1 MNIQQTKEMVL
12 AVCDAVIENKPL
24 LTEVDGKIG
33 DGDHGIGMALG
44 MGKVKERLL
53 AKDFQSVNEVFQ
65 ETGMTMLESMGGAS
79 GVIFSA
85 LFFGGLK
92 GLEKTDRLDGEF
104 LTKMF
109 RGALETIKKRGKAQ
123 PGDKTMVDA
132 LEPAVTA
139 MEAARENWAGTEKR
153 GDYFLTEL
161 LKIAAEAADCGVEKT
176 KQYVAK
182 FGRAKSLMERSVGYQ
197 DAGATSVAIIF
208 HAMAE
213 YTEKL
218 QAQECAGQKERCPG

>member
-1 MNIQQTKEMVL
+1 MNTKQTKEMVL

-24 LTEVDGKIG
+24 LTEVDSKIG

-44 MGKVKERLL
+44 MGKVKAQLL
-53 AKDFQSVNEVFQ
+53 EKDFQSVNEVFQ
-65 ETGMTMLESMGGAS
+65 EAGMTMLESMGGAS

-132 LEPAVTA
+132 LEPAVIA
-139 MEAARENWAGTEKR
+139 MEMEIESALGAGR
-153 GDYFLTEL
+153 GCSLAEL
-161 LKIAAEAADCGVEKT
+161 LKTAAEAADGGVEKT
-176 KQYVAK
+176 KQYTAK
-182 FGRAKSLMERSVGYQ
+182 FGRAKSLMERSIGYQ

-218 QAQECAGQKERCPG
+218 QAQECAGQGERCR

>member
-1 MNIQQTKEMVL
+1 MAGLNVEQTKEMIL
-12 AVCDAVIENKPL
+12 AVCDAVIENKPY
-24 LTEVDGKIG
+24 LTEVDSKIG

-44 MGKVKERLL
+44 MEKVKTVL
-53 AKDFQSVNEVFQ
+53 AEKKFQSVNEVFQ

-92 GLEKTDRLDGEF
+92 GLEKTDVLDGELF
-104 LTKMF
+104 AKMM

-132 LEPAVTA
+132 LEPAVIS
-139 MEAARENWAGTEKR
+139 MERSADRNLISLLQKAAA
-153 GDYFLTEL
+153 
-161 LKIAAEAADCGVEKT
+161 AADEGVELT

-182 FGRAKSLMERSVGYQ
+182 FGRAKSLMERAVGYQ
-197 DAGATSVAIIF
+197 DAGATSVSIIF
-208 HAMAE
+208 HAME
-213 YTEKL
+213 QYVKGLWEGGL
-218 QAQECAGQKERCPG
+218 LG

>member
-1 MNIQQTKEMVL
+1 MNIEQTKDMIL

-24 LTEVDGKIG
+24 LTEVDSKIG

-53 AKDFQSVNEVFQ
+53 EKDFQSVNEVFQ

-92 GLEKTDRLDGEF
+92 GLEKTDRMDGEF

-132 LEPAVTA
+132 LEPAVAA
-139 MEAARENWAGTEKR
+139 MEETRENWTGTEER
-153 GDYFLTEL
+153 GDDFLAEL
-161 LKIAAEAADCGVEKT
+161 LKTAAEAADGGVEKT
-176 KQYVAK
+176 KQYTAK
-182 FGRAKSLMERSVGYQ
+182 FGRAKSLMERSIGYQ

-218 QAQECAGQKERCPG
+218 QAQECAGQGERCQS